1 VQTPRGHWD
10 KPLSDALLH
19 AKFLALAGPALGPE
33 AARVADL
40 VGELERPGALAMLLK
55 TLRAPAPRG

>member
-1 VQTPRGHWD
+1 
-10 KPLSDALLH
+10 
-19 AKFLALAGPALGPE
+19 
-33 AARVADL
+33 